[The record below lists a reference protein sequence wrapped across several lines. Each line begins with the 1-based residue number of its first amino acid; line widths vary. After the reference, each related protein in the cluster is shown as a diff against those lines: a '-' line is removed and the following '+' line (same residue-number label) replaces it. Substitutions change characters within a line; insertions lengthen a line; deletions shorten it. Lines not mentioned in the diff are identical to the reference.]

1 LGSPKR
7 VRPFRQ
13 QNYYKLKRNCLKH
26 GMLFEDPLFPP
37 TAESLYYKRTP
48 PSDIEWKRPSEICR
62 DPRLFVDGISSR
74 DLHQGSLGNCW
85 MVAATS
91 CLATEP
97 AVWKKVIP
105 NYREQD
111 WNPKHPEK
119 YAGIFH
125 FRFWRFGF
133 WIDVVIDDRLPTS
146 KGGGLLFC
154 RSNNENEFWCALLE
168 KAYAKLNGCYEA
180 LEGGNTAEALVDFTG
195 GISEPV
201 CLDQGKISEG
211 QDERKHLYKNLMKA
225 YSRGAL
231 ISCSIRPAQGEA
243 LESQMGCGLVKGH
256 AYGVTEVR
264 KLRLGTGLLS
274 FFRTSRLY
282 MIRMRNPWGTTE
294 WSGPW
299 SDGSQEWNQVSK
311 HEREKLGVTVSD
323 DGEFWMNFD
332 DFCSYFT
339 DLVICRRINTSLL
352 SFHKTWLEACLFG
365 EWVPGQGLN
374 NRSGGCINHRDTFL
388 QNPQFMFEVVH
399 KEDIL
404 FCLQQEDRRAMRK
417 EGIGEN
423 LAIGFEVFQVEV
435 NRKYRLHTIPPKAA
449 SSVYIDSR
457 SVFLRTELKQGR
469 YIVIPTTFSAGEKT
483 KFLLRMFTETK
494 INFINPNGKFTFSSS
509 IGLKKKNKKI
519 KVFKGMVFIA
529 LETIFCPNLEMSMP
543 RYLIECFMRGGT
555 VAQWVALLPR
565 SWETWGPGFTSRV
578 LPVWSL
584 HVLPVSAWVSS
595 GHSGFL
601 PQSKDMQIRWIGN
614 SKLALV
620 WAWCVGVFVCVLR
633 WVGTL
638 PGIGSCLV
646 PCVGWD
652 WLQQTP
658 VTLCSDSAGWKMDG
672 WMFHEDRRRE
682 MGEFRKVV

>member
-1 LGSPKR
+1 MQER

-26 GMLFEDPLFPP
+26 GVLFEDPLFPP

-494 INFINPNGKFTFSSS
+494 ANFREVTLDQPKPSFWRCCWGSYCRVTSIHLQSAVGLVLRGASKDPDVFAMIKCEGTSVRSTVFKSSS
-509 IGLKKKNKKI
+509 SPDFNLKAIFYRRNPRRPIKI
-519 KVFKGMVFIA
+519 EVYSKGFFRNILLGCVSVEA
-529 LETIFCPNLEMSMP
+529 AVNEMGKSQVLSLQDSK
-543 RYLIECFMRGGT
+543 RGSRATGSVLIE
-555 VAQWVALLPR
+555 
-565 SWETWGPGFTSRV
+565 TS
-578 LPVWSL
+578 
-584 HVLPVSAWVSS
+584 SS
-595 GHSGFL
+595 
-601 PQSKDMQIRWIGN
+601 D
-614 SKLALV
+614 
-620 WAWCVGVFVCVLR
+620 
-633 WVGTL
+633 
-638 PGIGSCLV
+638 CLT
-646 PCVGWD
+646 D
-652 WLQQTP
+652 L
-658 VTLCSDSAGWKMDG
+658 
-672 WMFHEDRRRE
+672 
-682 MGEFRKVV
+682 